1 MGIPFPS
8 RVQTSLCIVGC
19 VWPSAGVY
27 VIMLG
32 WSHTAFAG
40 ECVIMLGQSTAS
52 PCPSAEEAHDVVEC
66 LWRVSSPI
74 LTP

>member
-8 RVQTSLCIVGC
+8 RVQTSLCMGGG

-32 WSHTAFAG
+32 WSHTAFRWGMCHHAWTVHG
-40 ECVIMLGQSTAS
+40 IPLSVRRGGSQKGS
-52 PCPSAEEAHDVVEC
+52 
-66 LWRVSSPI
+66 
-74 LTP
+74 